1 MAKKVSINVRVRNNV
16 AIVLREVEGAEEI
29 KVGVYPDE
37 RFFVHKSI
45 DIKGWMMTE
54 FKTGLAIVYGVKT
67 KRECIQEATDMLHV
81 QERTKF
87 LAQIDDVV
95 NRYGYA
101 NEGVQNGQIN

>member
-1 MAKKVSINVRVRNNV
+1 MTKKVTINVRMYKNG
-16 AIVLREVEGAEEI
+16 EVILKEVDDAEEI

-45 DIKGWMMTE
+45 DIKGWTMTE

-101 NEGVQNGQIN
+101 NEGVQNGKVD